1 MQTRKDLLQAHRL
14 MTQRAAQALL
24 IGEPD
29 SPELPL
35 RRINVASFIGI
46 MVAVLVGAGFGI
58 VGLLSGG
65 GGAQNLEQSG
75 ILIIEKETG
84 ARYVWCQG
92 TTRELCPVANYT
104 SAKLLSDSGQDKQ
117 RLVSRDSLTKYRRG
131 TTIGIPGAPDTL
143 PAKDKLVKMPWS
155 VCVRAADLALGGHT
169 SLVTLTA
176 GRNVGGQALPGSQA
190 IVVQADGQPW
200 VIWRNRRMR
209 VSQAVL
215 PALGSTPNPP
225 QVAGK
230 WLNSVAAGA
239 DFKGPVIPGLG
250 QNVPGPEGQAR
261 AGQIYTVANVTG
273 SAPQS
278 YVLLPDGLAPITSI
292 ESSLLQADP
301 QLKNVRGAAAQ
312 PKRLEPAVFTQ
323 APKHTG
329 PSISSPQLQ
338 GRMPTFTAY
347 NDGSPLCATYDD
359 PSGRTGAEVTLGGSL
374 PPAPDAA
381 NGGPNSAD
389 QLDFP
394 PGRAALAGVL
404 PSPGKAGAVNTV
416 FLITEGRRFALASKD
431 VADKLGYNLASDAV
445 PVPAGV
451 VSLIPAGPVLDPNAA
466 RNPIGQIGG
475 ASAQPTG

>member
-35 RRINVASFIGI
+35 RRINVASFIGV

-65 GGAQNLEQSG
+65 GGAQDLEQPG
-75 ILIIEKETG
+75 TLIIEKETG

-92 TTRELCPVANYT
+92 NARELCPVANFT
-104 SAKLLSDSGQDKQ
+104 SAKLLSDSGQDKP
-117 RLVSRDSLTKYRRG
+117 RLVSRNSLTKYSRG
-131 TTIGIPGAPDTL
+131 TTIGIPGAPDSL
-143 PAKDKLVKMPWS
+143 PSKDKLVKMPWS
-155 VCVRAADLALGGHT
+155 ACVRAADLAIGGHT

-176 GRNVGGQALPGSQA
+176 GRNVGGQALPGNQA
-190 IVVQADGQPW
+190 IVVQADAQPW

-209 VSQAVL
+209 VDQAVL
-215 PALGSTPNPP
+215 PALGSAPNPP

-230 WLNSVAAGA
+230 WLNAIAAGA
-239 DFKGPVIPGLG
+239 DFKAPIIPGLG
-250 QNVPGPEGQAR
+250 QSVPGPEGQAR
-261 AGQIYTVANVTG
+261 AGQIFTVANVTG
-273 SAPQS
+273 SARQT
-278 YVLLPDGLAPITSI
+278 YVLLPDGLAHISSI

-301 QLKNVRGAAAQ
+301 QVRAKLGAAAQ
-312 PKRLEPAVFTQ
+312 PKPLAPDVFSQ
-323 APKHTG
+323 APKHAAN
-329 PSISSPQLQ
+329 ISSPDLQ
-338 GRMPTFTAY
+338 GTMPAFTAY
-347 NDGSPLCATYDD
+347 NDTSPLCATYND
-359 PSGRTGAEVTLGGSL
+359 PSGRTGATVTLGGSL

-381 NGGPNSAD
+381 TGGASSAD

-394 PGRAALAGVL
+394 PGGAALAGVL
-404 PSPGKAGAVNTV
+404 PSQGKASAVNTV

-431 VADKLGYNLASDAV
+431 VAQKLGYDLASDAV

-451 VSLIPAGPVLDPNAA
+451 VSLVPAGPVLDPNAA
-466 RNPIGQIGG
+466 RNPIGQ
-475 ASAQPTG
+475 ATG